1 MPGVKA
7 DLVPRRE
14 LLKASVLIEVRVWR
28 GYTNSCG
35 INPILNIYTAFIDWW
50 KLLAAKTSHDS
61 AHEKV
66 SKDAN

>member
-1 MPGVKA
+1 MPGVEA
-7 DLVPRRE
+7 DLVLRRE
-14 LLKASVLIEVRVWR
+14 LLKASVLIEVRAWR

>member
-1 MPGVKA
+1 MPGVEA
-7 DLVPRRE
+7 DLVLRKE
-14 LLKASVLIEVRVWR
+14 LLKASLLIEVRVWR
-28 GYTNSCG
+28 GYTNFCS
-35 INPILNIYTAFIDWW
+35 IKPILKIYTGFIDWW